1 MAKDGTTRGGAR
13 IGAGK
18 KSKSLDEKILEGKF
32 NPAENVKKT
41 PHLKHQKQKN
51 IFRQSKE

>member
-32 NPAENVKKT
+32 KPAENVKK
-41 PHLKHQKQKN
+41 KHH
-51 IFRQSKE
+51 F